1 MFSNNCN
8 DHGVSGQSI
17 SASPFHQLCGGTA
30 QMFNNHN
37 NYNAIIIIVVS
48 STAKNSATVNAIG
61 TICSTAAGT
70 TLMGPC
76 VVHCSAVV
84 GRSGALFFID
94 ILRHGLFRCDRID
107 VVCLLRRMRRQYA
120 QLVQTLAHVI
130 FCHENKNFF
139 AAVRLL
145 LWDRNGGRA
154 CRTAKE
160 PAANM
165 GGCVTRFM
173 PRRPD
178 PFGTHFLLNL
188 KKMIKTV

>member
-1 MFSNNCN
+1 
-8 DHGVSGQSI
+8 
-17 SASPFHQLCGGTA
+17 
-30 QMFNNHN
+30 MFNNHN
-37 NYNAIIIIVVS
+37 NNNAIIIIVVS
-48 STAKNSATVNAIG
+48 STAKNSATINGIG

-84 GRSGALFFID
+84 GRPALLLTHRQFT
-94 ILRHGLFRCDRID
+94 FRCDRID

-130 FCHENKNFF
+130 FCHENTNFF
-139 AAVRLL
+139 AAVGLL
-145 LWDRNGGRA
+145 LWDRNGGKA